1 MLGKLLGCGARGG
14 GGIGTLT
21 SDNDV
26 SAWSV
31 RGRDNVADD

>member
-1 MLGKLLGCGARGG
+1 MLGKLLGCGARG